1 MCILRILSI
10 LIVLFPV
17 LVNGQS
23 HQSLIEKETLKKHIE
38 VLASDSLEGRGTGS
52 RGLIKAQNYLIAEFE
67 RLGLM
72 PGNQSSYLENFTLE
86 KRYMGETY
94 LSVGDKCWRNFDE
107 VIFMPSGYFQQEEVE
122 KEVVFGGYGS
132 DEELDK
138 IDLDDRFVVVF
149 IANLMAHTKVGMELN
164 KRGAY
169 GMIAVKSSNDV
180 QQMST
185 MKSIFRDHYLKDH
198 YGLRDIPNPR
208 DTVSRGKSVVKSVRA
223 VITPRSELKKLMGYS
238 AAKLQK
244 IADRGELTSIPNGK
258 VKVKIEFL
266 TDEMESANVTAF
278 IPGTSE
284 KKIVVTAHYDHLGMS
299 EEGIFNG
306 ADDNASGVAGMLQLA
321 EALSGIKDLPYGIEF
336 VAMSA
341 EEPGLL
347 GSKYHVNQPAF
358 NPDEVLI
365 NINLDMLGRQ
375 DEEHRNSD
383 YLYVLGTDQ
392 SDSLKELINQL
403 DEVNDEVAID
413 YRHDQS
419 SGFGGFYSRSDNYSF
434 HQRGILAIFFHTGTH
449 EDYHHPTDTWQK
461 IDYAA
466 LENRVKFIEEVLIQ
480 LQENAMLLN

>member
-1 MCILRILSI
+1 MRILRLLSI
-10 LIVLFPV
+10 LIIQFPV
-17 LVNGQS
+17 LVYGQS
-23 HQSLIEKETLKKHIE
+23 HQSLVEKETLKKHIQ

-52 RGLIKAQNYLIAEFE
+52 PGLIKAQNYLIAEFE
-67 RLGLM
+67 RLGLK
-72 PGNQSSYLENFTLE
+72 PGNNSSYLESFALE

-94 LSVGDKCWRNFDE
+94 LSVGDKRWSNFEE

-122 KEVVFGGYGS
+122 KEVVFGGFGS
-132 DEELDK
+132 DEELEQ
-138 IDLDDRFVVVF
+138 IDLEDRFVVVF
-149 IANLMAHTKVGMELN
+149 IDNLMAHTKVGMELN

-169 GMIAVKSSNDV
+169 GMIAVKSSNDI

-208 DTVSRGKSVVKSVRA
+208 DTVSRWKSVVKSVRA

-244 IADRGELTSIPNGK
+244 IAESEELTSIPNSK
-258 VKVKIEFL
+258 VKVKIEFV

-278 IPGTSE
+278 IPGNSE
-284 KKIVVTAHYDHLGMS
+284 KKIVVTAHYDHLGKND
-299 EEGIFNG
+299 EGIFNG
-306 ADDNASGVAGMLQLA
+306 ADDNATGVAGMLQLA
-321 EALSGIKDLPYGIEF
+321 EALSKIKDLPYGIEF

-358 NPDEVLI
+358 NPDDVLI
-365 NINLDMLGRQ
+365 NINLDMIGRQ
-375 DEEHRNSD
+375 DEEHQDSD

-392 SDSLKELINQL
+392 SDPLKELINQL
-403 DEVNDEVAID
+403 DEVNEDIVID

-419 SGFGGFYSRSDNYSF
+419 KGFGGFYSRSDNYSF
-434 HQRGILAIFFHTGTH
+434 HERGILAIFFHTGTH

-461 IDYAA
+461 VDYSA
-466 LENRVKFIEEVLIQ
+466 LDHRVKFIEQVILQ
-480 LQENAMLLN
+480 LEGNQSIL